1 MILTEAPTRNLTLT
15 LNKAPALTRTET
27 VAHAPTLTGAVPRAQ
42 AATDEARIA
51 AATSLASTPGVRA
64 ALRAYRAQ
72 ELLGQL
78 AGVLMVAHKALPPVA
93 LELLAWR
100 NAETRL
106 LQALPSLPGAPP
118 EVPSWICLF

>member
-1 MILTEAPTRNLTLT
+1 M
-15 LNKAPALTRTET
+15 
-27 VAHAPTLTGAVPRAQ
+27 PRAQ

-93 LELLAWR
+93 LELLWPLLAPLWR
-100 NAETRL
+100 RYGSAQPKPEPQPEPEPQPQPQPQ
-106 LQALPSLPGAPP
+106 LQPQPQPQP
-118 EVPSWICLF
+118 QP

>member
-27 VAHAPTLTGAVPRAQ
+27 VAHPQHLTGIVPRAQ

-78 AGVLMVAHKALPPVA
+78 AGVLMVAHKALPPLA
-93 LELLAWR
+93 LDLLWPLLAPLWR
-100 NAETRL
+100 RCGSA
-106 LQALPSLPGAPP
+106 QPQP
-118 EVPSWICLF
+118 EPQPQPQPWPWP